1 MNVQTIDVSKMTPET
16 IEALRTSLKQTGF
29 AVLKNHGL
37 DLDLQA
43 MVYARWQTYFDQST
57 EEKMKDLFNDKHE
70 GYFPIKSENA
80 KDYSI
85 KDLKEFYHVYRNTK
99 LPDMMTEHFGRGA
112 QISPTHEFMF
122 NLEMLG
128 MGILSLISKDLHLHA
143 YDSPGTL
150 FRILHYPPVAD
161 SDVAAGAVRAA
172 AHEDINLITLLPA
185 ATQPGLEVKDNDGNW
200 HAVQS
205 DPGSIIVNVGDML
218 QEMTNG
224 EYKSTTHR
232 VVNPQ
237 GENVNRYSM
246 PLFIHPFPHTR
257 LSARYT
263 AEEYSNE
270 RLKELGLLK

>member
-37 DLDLQA
+37 DLDLLD
-43 MVYARWQTYFDQST
+43 MVYDRWAMYFDQPI
-57 EEKMKDLFNDKHE
+57 EEKMKNVFNDKHE

-85 KDLKEFYHVYRNTK
+85 KDLKEFYHVYRGTQ
-99 LPDMMTEHFGRGA
+99 LPKMMTEHFGRGA
-112 QISPTHEFMF
+112 QISPTHELMF

-128 MGILSLISKDLHLHA
+128 MGILSLIGKDLHLHA

-185 ATQPGLEVKDNDGNW
+185 ATQPGLEVQDVIGNW
-200 HAVQS
+200 YQVPC
-205 DPGSIIVNVGDML
+205 DPGTIIVNVGDML
-218 QEMTNG
+218 QELSGG
-224 EYKSTTHR
+224 EYISTTHR
-232 VVNPQ
+232 VINPE
-237 GENVNRYSM
+237 GENVSRFSM

-263 AEEYSNE
+263 AEEYLDE
-270 RLKELGLLK
+270 RLKELGLK